1 MLRTAVGLDV
11 PEQLRMYT
19 IKPGEM
25 AAWLEEWRRLIAP
38 LRRRHGFEIL
48 GAWTSEPDRFVW
60 ILGYAGSKT
69 WDEADAAY
77 YASPE
82 RAAMQPD
89 PARHIATAQQWLM
102 SAVTKEGST

>member
-1 MLRTAVGLDV
+1 MQD
-11 PEQLRMYT
+11 QLRIYT

-25 AAWLEEWRRLIAP
+25 GEWVDEWRHMIAP
-38 LRRRHGFEIL
+38 LRVKSGFQVL
-48 GAWTSEPDRFVW
+48 GAWTIETENRFVW
-60 ILGYAGSKT
+60 ILRYDGPTT

-89 PARHIATAQQWLM
+89 PARHIAKQESWLLEP
-102 SAVTKEGST
+102 APK